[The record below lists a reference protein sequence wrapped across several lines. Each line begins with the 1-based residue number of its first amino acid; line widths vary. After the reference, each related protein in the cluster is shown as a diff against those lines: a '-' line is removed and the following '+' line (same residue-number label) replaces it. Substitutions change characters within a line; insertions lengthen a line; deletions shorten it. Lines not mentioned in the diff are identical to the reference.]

1 MKHLKVAL
9 SDSVQSQ
16 ISSIEGRICVPVCDT
31 DFIDVGAVV
40 IGDCDLELI
49 NNNQIHTFGIPVIVL
64 RFDETSDLSLYKE
77 HIASIIEFS
86 STGLDYCKL
95 EIEKLVVNYESSILP
110 PFFSALSD
118 YVGERNSQFDCPGH
132 QGGQFFYKH
141 PTGRAFYNFF
151 GENIFRA
158 DLCNADVK
166 LGDLLI
172 Q

>member
-9 SDSVQSQ
+9 SDSVQSK
-16 ISSIEGRICVPVCDT
+16 IGSLECRICVPVCDT

-64 RFDETSDLSLYKE
+64 RFDGSKDLSCYKDR
-77 HIASIIEFS
+77 ITSIIKFS
-86 STGLDYCKL
+86 STNMDDCKS
-95 EIEKLVVNYESSILP
+95 EIEKLVASYEDSILP
-110 PFFSALSD
+110 PFFKALSD
-118 YVGERNSQFDCPGH
+118 YVGDQNSQFDCPGH

-166 LGDLLI
+166 I
-172 Q
+172 RRSFNS